1 MNRREFN
8 AVMGYFL
15 LPYACVPDDALASQ
29 NSTNV
34 KDWLE
39 ENLVSEHPRLHL
51 RSQQWKELREAIQTN
66 SLLAQW
72 YVALQSRCDE
82 LVRAPT
88 ASYRLIGP
96 RLLGESRKALETI
109 SCLAAVYRLDGDL
122 RKAER
127 ARQELAAICAFPDWH
142 PPHFLDVAE
151 MTNAAALGYDWLFD
165 VLSVEE
171 RNLIREKILQYGL
184 KPGLEQYNSKA
195 WWSQPGTNNWGQVC
209 NAGLAIGALA
219 VAGEVELATDILMQ
233 STSNIHYAMAKYG
246 LDGGWPEGPM
256 YWNYAT
262 YYTVSMISAL
272 ESALHSSFGLVD
284 WPGFSNTGWY
294 RVQST
299 GPLDLVF
306 NYGDAE
312 PEAETS
318 PELFWLARRFREPYW
333 AETEQKLL
341 QRNRPNIFH
350 LLWADLQTTNAAAA
364 QPPLDAEFASVDVSF
379 LRSSWTDPR
388 AIYVGVK
395 GGDNRASHG
404 HLDLGSFVLDG
415 KGQRWVLDL
424 GGDDYDLPIGRFQI
438 YRNRTEAHNTLSI
451 GTENQAIAARAH
463 LIDFVSSANAGSATI
478 DLSAAYVP
486 YLSSVRRKVTLD
498 RLLKRFVVDDF
509 IKGEAGTAFR
519 WNLHAAAKV
528 TSSGRELILEQG
540 NERITGSIL
549 KPEDASFTTAIV
561 SPAPPQA
568 SNKDITTVAI
578 DLVLSDEEVHVSI
591 MFDLS

>member
-1 MNRREFN
+1 
-8 AVMGYFL
+8 
-15 LPYACVPDDALASQ
+15 
-29 NSTNV
+29 
-34 KDWLE
+34 
-39 ENLVSEHPRLHL
+39 
-51 RSQQWKELREAIQTN
+51 
-66 SLLAQW
+66 
-72 YVALQSRCDE
+72 
-82 LVRAPT
+82 
-88 ASYRLIGP
+88 
-96 RLLGESRKALETI
+96 
-109 SCLAAVYRLDGDL
+109 
-122 RKAER
+122 
-127 ARQELAAICAFPDWH
+127 
-142 PPHFLDVAE
+142 
-151 MTNAAALGYDWLFD
+151 
-165 VLSVEE
+165 
-171 RNLIREKILQYGL
+171 
-184 KPGLEQYNSKA
+184 
-195 WWSQPGTNNWGQVC
+195 
-209 NAGLAIGALA
+209 
-219 VAGEVELATDILMQ
+219 
-233 STSNIHYAMAKYG
+233 
-246 LDGGWPEGPM
+246 
-256 YWNYAT
+256 
-262 YYTVSMISAL
+262 MISAL

-379 LRSSWTDPR
+379 LRTSWTDPR
-388 AIYVGVK
+388 AIYVDVK

-424 GGDDYDLPIGRFQI
+424 GGDDYDLPIARFQI

-478 DLSAAYVP
+478 DLNAAYVP

-519 WNLHAAAKV
+519 WNLHTAAKV
-528 TSSGRELILEQG
+528 TSRGRELILEQS
-540 NERITGSIL
+540 NERINGSIL

-578 DLVLSDEEVHVSI
+578 DLVLPDEEVHVSI